1 MKKQFVTKS
10 PEETEKLAAAIG
22 ANLRGGE
29 TIELLSDVGGG
40 KTTFT
45 RGLARG
51 AGSKDAAS
59 SPSFTIS
66 NEYQATDFAIHHFD
80 FYRLQ
85 DAGVVTHELHEKVH
99 DPHDV
104 VVVEWSAI
112 VAHVLPD
119 KRLKIGIQVL
129 NETSRQFTINYPFR
143 MRHLLKN
150 I

>member
-10 PEETEKLAAAIG
+10 PEETEKIAASIG
-22 ANLRGGE
+22 ENLRGGE

-45 RGLARG
+45 RGLAKG

-66 NEYQATDFAIHHFD
+66 NEYHAPKFAIHHFD

-112 VAHVLPD
+112 VEHVLPD
-119 KRLKIGIQVL
+119 KRVKIRIEVL
-129 NETSRQFTINYPFR
+129 SETSRQFTVEYPLR
-143 MRHLLKN
+143 LRYLLKSV
-150 I
+150 

>member
-10 PEETEKLAAAIG
+10 PGETEMLAAKMG
-22 ANLRGGE
+22 TSLRGGE

-45 RGLARG
+45 RGLAKG

-66 NEYQATDFAIHHFD
+66 NEYHATDFVIHHFD

-112 VAHVLPD
+112 VEHVLPG
-119 KRLKIGIQVL
+119 KRLKINIEVL
-129 NETSRQFTINYPFR
+129 GETSRRFTIEYPFR
-143 MRHLLKN
+143 LRYLLQ
-150 I
+150 